1 MKVKRLLA
9 LTLVFTLLGAATL
22 FADTVY
28 KNYLAKKVTINVNGT
43 TLDAFGLEVDVSK
56 NEDGIETKTMV
67 PLDDLI
73 KSIGG
78 IVSVKNNEVSINKPN
93 VQLSL
98 HQKDNWKPYGSFS
111 KGDRYDLFLFIQ
123 IDSLYTN
130 ISSLKATVVDPFGD
144 EVANI
149 ESDLDQSP
157 ENFHFMFKPMSIFF
171 KYNGKYTVNLYMKSS
186 SDRDYLK
193 ISQIVVESTT
203 DTKK

>member
-22 FADTVY
+22 FATEY
-28 KNYLAKKVTINVNGT
+28 EKYLAKKVSIKVNGNT
-43 TLDAFGLEVDVSK
+43 IDAFGLEVDVSK
-56 NEDGIETKTMV
+56 NEEGIETKTMV

-78 IVSVKNNEVSINKPN
+78 IVSVNNNEVSINKPN

-111 KGDRYDLFLFIQ
+111 KGVRYDLFLFTQ

-130 ISSLKATVVDPFGD
+130 ISSLKAKVIDPFGD
-144 EVANI
+144 EVASI